1 VRIKF
6 DRIPQAHKDDG
17 NSDNLDD
24 MKALVHA
31 CAYKARIETAHRLIW
46 QLHEYFA
53 LFNRQELHNERFSY
67 SVVMQNKTRQPP

>member
-1 VRIKF
+1 
-6 DRIPQAHKDDG
+6 
-17 NSDNLDD
+17 

-31 CAYKARIETAHRLIW
+31 FANKARIETAHRLIW

-53 LFNRQELHNERFSY
+53 LFNRQELLNERFSY